1 MMKKNLAVFG
11 LVFSATLFASGTQ
24 SAEQLFDAKC
34 SACHVKTRPA
44 DRSSLI
50 APPAMGVMRHVKE
63 HYGTKDAAVAFIAD
77 YVLNPQRSKA
87 VCMAKSIDRFG
98 LMPSQKGA
106 VTEAEARIIAG
117 WMYDNFP
124 PKSMMGKSC
133 RGSKGQGM
141 QKGRGMQKGKGMQ
154 KGMQAKAGRNG
165 PGSKGKK
172 GKKASP
178 FLITKG
184 LPHLTGMLMQ
194 HWDDPALGLTPE
206 QKEKLLLVRKETLQ
220 GVKRIKPQVMRLEK
234 EIRMLVRDG
243 AGNAKVD
250 PMIDELAG
258 LKAEASKIH
267 VKCLHD
273 TRAVLTPK
281 QMQYLMQARQ
291 QRKAQ

>member
-1 MMKKNLAVFG
+1 MKKNLAVFG

-63 HYGTKDAAVAFIAD
+63 HYGTKDAAVAFIGD

-106 VTEAEARIIAG
+106 VTEAEVKVIAG

-133 RGSKGQGM
+133 RGAKGQGM
-141 QKGRGMQKGKGMQ
+141 QKSM
-154 KGMQAKAGRNG
+154 GMQAKAGRKG

-220 GVKRIKPQVMRLEK
+220 GVKRVKPQVMQLEK

-250 PMIDELAG
+250 PMIDKLAG

-291 QRKAQ
+291 MQRKTR